1 MIPANLVVLD
11 EMPLTRNGKVDRVA
25 LASSEH
31 QLTRQ
36 QDNYFAPQ
44 TDLEKKIASIW
55 QQLLGIEKVGLE
67 DNFFDVGG
75 HSLLLIQLHGRLCEE
90 LGANVLIIDVFQHP
104 TVASMAEL
112 LQRDEGDTSAQQEKI
127 NKIQDRAARA
137 RKAAT
142 RNKLASNEWKN
153 RL

>member
-1 MIPANLVVLD
+1 MISD
-11 EMPLTRNGKVDRVA
+11 
-25 LASSEH
+25 
-31 QLTRQ
+31 
-36 QDNYFAPQ
+36 
-44 TDLEKKIASIW
+44 
-55 QQLLGIEKVGLE
+55 
-67 DNFFDVGG
+67 
-75 HSLLLIQLHGRLCEE
+75 
-90 LGANVLIIDVFQHP
+90 
-104 TVASMAEL
+104 AEL